1 MIRYLS
7 IALVAV
13 ALVSGPARADTSFDD
28 VLEKVNAKMCKVFG
42 SGGFKNVVSYGTGL
56 VVSKEGHI
64 LTVASPML
72 ETRDLRVH
80 LADGR
85 RFSHC
90 KIVVIE
96 PELDVALIK
105 IDVKEKLDL
114 PYFDLAAAAK
124 QPMVKTGTGILAFSN
139 QFEIATRDEP
149 MSIQQ
154 GIIMAVT
161 KLQGRRGIH
170 EASFHG
176 NVYVTDA
183 ITNNPG
189 AAGGALTDR
198 KGNLLGILGK
208 ELKNELSNTW
218 INYAMPIQTVVEVTE
233 TDGKKRTASIV
244 EIVEKKEK
252 YKPLDRPRVE
262 KAENYTG
269 LVLVPDVVELTPP
282 YVEEV
287 VPGSPAAKAG
297 LLPDDLIVYIDGEQ
311 VPSIK
316 DLVKIFNKIR
326 PETPVKLEVRRG
338 DRLQTLTLV
347 MGKPL
352 PKK

>member
-1 MIRYLS
+1 
-7 IALVAV
+7 
-13 ALVSGPARADTSFDD
+13 
-28 VLEKVNAKMCKVFG
+28 
-42 SGGFKNVVSYGTGL
+42 
-56 VVSKEGHI
+56 
-64 LTVASPML
+64 
-72 ETRDLRVH
+72 
-80 LADGR
+80 
-85 RFSHC
+85 
-90 KIVVIE
+90 VIE

-105 IDVKEKLDL
+105 VDTKNLDL

-124 QPMVKTGTGILAFSN
+124 QPMVKTGHGILAFSN

-176 NVYVTDA
+176 KVYVTDA

-189 AAGGALTDR
+189 AGGGALTDR

-218 INYAMPIQTVVEVTE
+218 INYAMPIQTAVEVE
-233 TDGKKRTASIV
+233 EKDGKKRTVSIL
-244 EIVEKKEK
+244 EIVEKKDK
-252 YKPLDRPRVE
+252 YNPVVRERVE

-269 LVLVPDVVELTPP
+269 LVLVPNVVELTPP

-287 VPGSPAAKAG
+287 TPGSPAAKAG
-297 LLPDDLIVYIDGEQ
+297 LLPDDLIVYVDGEQ
-311 VPSIK
+311 VPSIT
-316 DLVKIFNKIR
+316 DLVKIFNRIR